1 MEVSAISAVSP
12 SQIDWRKLTA
22 KEIIK
27 YENQGVQVPDEY
39 LQWAKAFI
47 DNISASDND
56 ETTYEE
62 ASEQK
67 SSDTT
72 VNSASA
78 KREQMEASGANLYTI
93 GMRFVKDSLE
103 KSSESEDAVEA
114 LTAIEQASNSQM
126 SSVESSI
133 SEILSKADELNAK
146 MESLLSQ
153 KNTNKMTQIKELQG
167 ELKKLGISGQA
178 LLAGT
183 DTDMNEYQSEIRGQS
198 SIGPETINYGEET
211 VSIGDELQQKGFLFL
226 IGSLGQLGNFTIQE
240 GTKAIQATD
249 SANLKNVES
258 RSKIHSL
265 EASVQAKTGID
276 NISESSE
283 TDKDQEN
290 DNDKKQEEQQTEQQT
305 DQQKALASSN
315 IETILQYKIRKG
327 ETLNS

>member
-1 MEVSAISAVSP
+1 
-12 SQIDWRKLTA
+12 
-22 KEIIK
+22 
-27 YENQGVQVPDEY
+27 
-39 LQWAKAFI
+39 
-47 DNISASDND
+47 
-56 ETTYEE
+56 
-62 ASEQK
+62 
-67 SSDTT
+67 
-72 VNSASA
+72 
-78 KREQMEASGANLYTI
+78 MEASGANLYTI

-146 MESLLSQ
+146 MESLLNQ

-290 DNDKKQEEQQTEQQT
+290 DNDKKQEEQQTE
-305 DQQKALASSN
+305 
-315 IETILQYKIRKG
+315 TILQYKIRKG